1 MIFLGDSKLI
11 SECKIREGY
20 IIAAMKEY
28 ACFALKILKNKP
40 KIFFSKGRGGMP
52 RAPGLGKDLIVWIND
67 MYE

>member
-40 KIFFSKGRGGMP
+40 KNIFQKGGEACPVRQ
-52 RAPGLGKDLIVWIND
+52 ALDKI
-67 MYE
+67 